1 MKSKKT
7 IAEYEDAIVKSNGVY
22 SNVAKILGVTYAA
35 AWNKIRKN
43 PRLFELMRQQRE
55 ILVDSAENVVI
66 EAMNKSDSESVS
78 VAKWIL
84 ARIGRDRGW
93 GSHQQVAL
101 DTKITLEFAD
111 DWDDLGVSEE

>member
-22 SNVAKILGVTYAA
+22 SNVARILGVTYAA

-43 PRLFELMRQQRE
+43 PKLFELMQQQRE

-66 EAMNKSDSESVS
+66 KAMNRDDSESVS
-78 VAKWIL
+78 VAKWVL

-101 DTKITLEFAD
+101 DTKIVLEYAD